1 MLKNSG
7 PRSERETV
15 VRFCE
20 GEETALIWTASRSF
34 AYKLVARGYAPM
46 KIFPDRRSA
55 EFVIPKKAVSI
66 RRPRRQNDAS

>member
-15 VRFCE
+15 IRFCE
-20 GEETALIWTASRSF
+20 GEDNARIWTASGHYFYR
-34 AYKLVARGYAPM
+34 LVARGYAPV
-46 KIFPDRRSA
+46 KISPDQRSA
-55 EFVIPKKAVSI
+55 EFIIPKKAVSI